1 MTPSA
6 NLQNTYPIQNQAYRT
21 PEQEFGNPRKAMSL
35 DRRIQSWIRQIE
47 PVTKS
52 QHDTHKHCAKRRR
65 LNPPTPDPSQSSR
78 SMGSRRS
85 KRRAID
91 ALYAND
97 DNDDI
102 LDTPRPPKLQ
112 APRSE
117 SGTSLTSSS
126 AASGYS
132 SPTKQ
137 LRELKF
143 HPRGVDS
150 RELKDFQNKP
160 ASLKTL
166 LQKIDDSVSGFGI
179 LPTSQRTC
187 MAELDIKVYDN
198 FEWVKAKPPRD
209 IFFSD
214 DRDDLGHTPPPEVI
228 QTILHQAGECSER
241 GHSEASWNVEV
252 HHLVL
257 KTALRP
263 LQGPQSSQFFDFLL
277 STTASIL
284 PDYQAPSASKKVDF
298 CMYIDPQHDES
309 AQIRETIL
317 ALMNVLPMG
326 MFNHTNLLPLSDRPI
341 AVSIETKKTG
351 EGCDNARLQME
362 VWMAAHWQFLRKILQ
377 LHRLAAGAV
386 SSLEQTAGYNSYE
399 TRKLPEFLPGIIIQG
414 HDWYLIITT
423 SEGEKT
429 IFWHKENFGQTSK
442 SKGIYTI
449 IHNLQLLR
457 KWAQEVYWEWM
468 RELLLS
474 WPRHRGK
481 VFAVA
486 DY

>member
-1 MTPSA
+1 MTSPNVPFSRGYKRYVVYINDKTKRKRVQDFLRMLGPELGLA
-6 NLQNTYPIQNQAYRT
+6 QT
-21 PEQEFGNPRKAMSL
+21 PEASVTKIDRLILSDQPATSKAIPPQKQLTDISLHIKTREQEFGNPRKAMSL
-35 DRRIQSWIRQIE
+35 DQRIQSWLRRVE
-47 PVTKS
+47 PVTTS
-52 QHDTHKHCAKRRR
+52 QHVEHKHCAKRRR
-65 LNPPTPDPSQSSR
+65 LNPPTPDPSQTSR
-78 SMGSRRS
+78 SMGSSRS
-85 KRRAID
+85 KRRAIV
-91 ALYAND
+91 ALDAND
-97 DNDDI
+97 DNDDT
-102 LDTPRPPKLQ
+102 LDIPRPPNLQ

-137 LRELKF
+137 LRELKL

-198 FEWVKAKPPRD
+198 FEW
-209 IFFSD
+209 
-214 DRDDLGHTPPPEVI
+214 
-228 QTILHQAGECSER
+228 
-241 GHSEASWNVEV
+241 
-252 HHLVL
+252 
-257 KTALRP
+257 
-263 LQGPQSSQFFDFLL
+263 GPQSSQFFDFLL

-284 PDYQAPSASKKVDF
+284 PDYQATSASKKVDF
-298 CMYIDPQHDES
+298 CLYIDPKHVES
-309 AQIRETIL
+309 AQIHETLL

-351 EGCDNARLQME
+351 EGWDNARLQME

-377 LHRLAAGAV
+377 LHRLAADAV
-386 SSLEQTAGYNSYE
+386 SSLEQSTEFNSHE
-399 TRKLPEFLPGIIIQG
+399 SRRLPEFLPGIIIQG

-429 IFWHKENFGQTSK
+429 IFWQKENFGQTSK
-442 SKGIYTI
+442 SKGIYSI

-474 WPRHRGK
+474 WPRHGGK
-481 VFAVA
+481 VLVVA

>member
-1 MTPSA
+1 MIATS
-6 NLQNTYPIQNQAYRT
+6 
-21 PEQEFGNPRKAMSL
+21 RKAMSL
-35 DRRIQSWIRQIE
+35 DQRIQSWLQYIE
-47 PVTKS
+47 PATEP
-52 QHDTHKHCAKRRR
+52 HNDKHCAKRRR

-78 SMGSRRS
+78 SMSSRRP
-85 KRRAID
+85 KRRAHHPLD
-91 ALYAND
+91 EDD

-102 LDTPRPPKLQ
+102 LDTPRPRRLK

-143 HPRGVDS
+143 HPRGVDP
-150 RELKDFQNKP
+150 RELKDFHNRP
-160 ASLKTL
+160 AGLKTL
-166 LQKIDDSVSGFGI
+166 LQKLDDAVSGFGI
-179 LPTSQRTC
+179 LPTSQRAC
-187 MAELDIKVYDN
+187 MAELDMEIYDN
-198 FEWVKAKPPRD
+198 FEWVSAKPPRD

-214 DRDDLGHTPPPEVI
+214 DRDELGHTPPPEVI

-257 KTALRP
+257 KASLRP
-263 LQGPQSSQFFDFLL
+263 LRGPQSSQAFDFLL

-284 PDYQAPSASKKVDF
+284 PHYQATSTSKKVDF
-298 CMYIDPQHDES
+298 CMYIDPKSDKS
-309 AQIRETIL
+309 PKIRETIR
-317 ALMNVLPMG
+317 ALTNVLPMG
-326 MFNHTNLLPLSDRPI
+326 SFNHTNLSPLSDRPI

-351 EGCDNARLQME
+351 EGWDNAQLQME
-362 VWMAAHWQFLRKILQ
+362 VWMAAHWQFLRKLLQ
-377 LHRLAAGAV
+377 LRSLAAERV
-386 SSLEQTAGYNSYE
+386 SSLGQVAE
-399 TRKLPEFLPGIIIQG
+399 THSPEIWELPEFIPGIIIQG
-414 HDWYLIITT
+414 HDWHLVITT
-423 SEGEKT
+423 PEGERT

-457 KWAQEVYWEWM
+457 KWAQDEYWKWM
-468 RELLLS
+468 RELLLR
-474 WPRHRGK
+474 WPRHNGD
-481 VFAVA
+481 VVVVE

>member
-1 MTPSA
+1 
-6 NLQNTYPIQNQAYRT
+6 
-21 PEQEFGNPRKAMSL
+21 MSP
-35 DRRIQSWIRQIE
+35 DQRIQSWLRQIE

-52 QHDTHKHCAKRRR
+52 QHDKHKHCAKRRR

-85 KRRAID
+85 KRRAFD
-91 ALYAND
+91 ALDVND

-102 LDTPRPPKLQ
+102 LDTPRPPKLR

-126 AASGYS
+126 ATSGYS

-198 FEWVKAKPPRD
+198 FEWVKTKPPRD

-257 KTALRP
+257 KAALRP

-284 PDYQAPSASKKVDF
+284 PDYQATSASKKVDF
-298 CMYIDPQHDES
+298 CMYINPKHDES
-309 AQIRETIL
+309 AQIRETVL

-326 MFNHTNLLPLSDRPI
+326 IFNHTNLLPLSDRPI

-351 EGCDNARLQME
+351 EGWDNARLQME
-362 VWMAAHWQFLRKILQ
+362 VWMAAHWQFLRKVLQ

-386 SSLEQTAGYNSYE
+386 SSLEQTAGFNSYE

-423 SEGEKT
+423 SE
-429 IFWHKENFGQTSK
+429 
-442 SKGIYTI
+442 
-449 IHNLQLLR
+449 
-457 KWAQEVYWEWM
+457 
-468 RELLLS
+468 
-474 WPRHRGK
+474 
-481 VFAVA
+481 
-486 DY
+486 

>member
-1 MTPSA
+1 
-6 NLQNTYPIQNQAYRT
+6 
-21 PEQEFGNPRKAMSL
+21 MSL
-35 DRRIQSWIRQIE
+35 DQRIKSWLRQIE
-47 PVTKS
+47 PLTKS
-52 QHDTHKHCAKRRR
+52 QHDKHKHCAKRRR

-91 ALYAND
+91 ALDVNN

-187 MAELDIKVYDN
+187 MSELDVKVYDN

-257 KTALRP
+257 KAALRP

-284 PDYQAPSASKKVDF
+284 PDYQATSASKKVDF
-298 CMYIDPQHDES
+298 CMYIDPKHDES

-317 ALMNVLPMG
+317 TLMNVLPMG

-351 EGCDNARLQME
+351 EGWDNARLQME
-362 VWMAAHWQFLRKILQ
+362 VWMAAHWQFLRKVLQ

-386 SSLEQTAGYNSYE
+386 SSLEQTDGFNSYE